1 MEIVSAIM
9 FKNENCLAVI
19 FKNENCLAIIFEN
32 CPDPL
37 TSPNVPSPNCMYFT
51 RFSATQATILATI
64 LATIFINGRYIG
76 DYFSK

>member
-1 MEIVSAIM
+1 MKIVSRLFSKMKIVSRL
-9 FKNENCLAVI
+9 FSKIVLT
-19 FKNENCLAIIFEN
+19 
-32 CPDPL
+32 PL

-76 DYFSK
+76 DYFPK